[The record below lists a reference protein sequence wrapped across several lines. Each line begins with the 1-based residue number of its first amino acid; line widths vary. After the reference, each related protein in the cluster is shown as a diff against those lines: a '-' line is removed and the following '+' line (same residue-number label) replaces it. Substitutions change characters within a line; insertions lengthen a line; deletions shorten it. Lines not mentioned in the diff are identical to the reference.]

1 MIFSLDTNV
10 MVDLVNGLKP
20 GVRARYDAA
29 VDSGARLVTCAV
41 AAHELIYG
49 ALISRRPDVQ
59 RASVEALL
67 GQLEIAE
74 FTHADGISA
83 AQIKAGL
90 RRRGL
95 SIGEHDLL
103 IAGQAFNRGWSVV
116 SANLRHFLR
125 VDTLDVH
132 DWTEAAT

>member
-1 MIFSLDTNV
+1 MILSLDTNV
-10 MVDLVNGLKP
+10 LVDLINGRRPDIRL
-20 GVRARYDAA
+20 RFDQALA
-29 VDSGARLVTCAV
+29 DSDSLVVCAV

-49 ALISRRPDVQ
+49 ALISPRPDVQ
-59 RASVEALL
+59 RAAVEGLL
-67 GQLEIAE
+67 GTLEIADW
-74 FTHADGISA
+74 THADGVAA

-116 SANLRHFLR
+116 SANLKHFLR

-132 DWTEAAT
+132 DWTNPG